1 MDALRRAIALRRPP
15 PGLIHHSDR
24 GSQYCSD
31 DYRRLLL
38 DHGFVSSMSG
48 RGNCYDNAMVETV
61 FKTIKS
67 ELIWRTAFTTRAEAS
82 KAIGQYI
89 EGFYNPRRRHSSL
102 GYVSPATFEAAFR
115 AAQNEQRMAL
125 H

>member
-1 MDALRRAIALRRPP
+1 MEALKRAIALRDPK
-15 PGLIHHSDR
+15 PGVIHHSDR

-31 DYRRLLL
+31 DYRKLVQSRGL
-38 DHGFVSSMSG
+38 VASMSG
-48 RGNCYDNAMVETV
+48 RGNCYDNAMVESV

-67 ELIWRTAFTTRAEAS
+67 ELIWRTVFATREQAS
-82 KAIGQYI
+82 KALGRYI

-102 GYVSPATFEAAFR
+102 GYQSPAAFETAFHVD
-115 AAQNEQRMAL
+115 AQHATLAL

>member
-15 PGLIHHSDR
+15 AGLIHHSDR
-24 GSQYCSD
+24 GSQYCSA
-31 DYRRLLL
+31 DYRRLLK
-38 DHGFVSSMSG
+38 DHGFVASMSG
-48 RGNCYDNAMVETV
+48 RGNCYDNAMVESV

-67 ELIWRTAFTTRAEAS
+67 ELIWRTAFTSRDEAA

-89 EGFYNPRRRHSSL
+89 EGFYNPRRRHSGL
-102 GYVSPATFEAAFR
+102 GYASPATFETAFR
-115 AAQNEQRMAL
+115 THSREERMAL